1 MNPERWLDEHGDAL
15 FRFAV
20 LRTGDEE
27 LAADL
32 VQETLLAAL
41 EAKERFTGASSER
54 TWLIGIL
61 KHKIADHFRKH
72 ARTQTAEP
80 EWFDRAGTWRRP
92 PEDGPWRKAVCSE
105 LQKALMQCL
114 QELPPRQREAF
125 WLREVAQES
134 TQSACRMLGV
144 DAGALHA
151 LVYRARMRLRAC
163 LERLGHGGKPCAG

>member
-20 LRTGDEE
+20 LHTGDEN

-41 EAKERFTGASSER
+41 KARERFAGGSSER

-61 KHKIADHFRKH
+61 KHKIADHFRRG
-72 ARTQTAEP
+72 ARTQATDP
-80 EWFDRAGTWRRP
+80 DWFDREGRWREP
-92 PEDGPWRKAVCSE
+92 PADAPGD
-105 LQKALMQCL
+105 ALDRETLRRALAHCL
-114 QELPPRQREAF
+114 DELPPRQRQAF
-125 WLREVAQES
+125 WLREVAGED
-134 TQSACRMLGV
+134 TGAACEILGV
-144 DAGALHA
+144 NATNLHA

-163 LERLGHGGKPCAG
+163 LERLGHGGKRWDG

>member
-20 LRTGDEE
+20 LRTGDAE

-41 EAKERFTGASSER
+41 EAKDRFAGASNER

-61 KHKIADHFRKH
+61 KHKIADHFRKQ
-72 ARTQTAEP
+72 ARTQAKEP
-80 EWFDRAGTWRRP
+80 EWFDHAGRWQDP
-92 PEDGPWRKAVCSE
+92 PQRQPWQGAANAE
-105 LQKALMQCL
+105 LAKALQQCL
-114 QELPPRQREAF
+114 EELPPRQRQAF
-125 WLREVAQES
+125 WLREVAGED
-134 TQSACRMLGV
+134 TESACALLGV
-144 DAGALHA
+144 DAGGLHA

-163 LERLGHGGKPCAG
+163 LERLGHGGK